1 MSGKT
6 AASSIKLPQTA
17 KIDGDVDHET
27 GPWALVGRQT
37 QSRTSG
43 LWLSHCVKSLSSFP
57 GSASVLVSCSH
68 SGGDLYLEGVTCPGP
83 QCYMPF
89 IAGCGDCIPILIANP
104 WY

>member
-1 MSGKT
+1 MSGK
-6 AASSIKLPQTA
+6 AVVSSIKLPQTA
-17 KIDGDVDHET
+17 KIDDDVDQET

-43 LWLSHCVKSLSSFP
+43 LWPSDCVKSLSPFP
-57 GSASVLVSCSH
+57 RSASVLVSCSH

-89 IAGCGDCIPILIANP
+89 IAGCGDRILS
-104 WY
+104 